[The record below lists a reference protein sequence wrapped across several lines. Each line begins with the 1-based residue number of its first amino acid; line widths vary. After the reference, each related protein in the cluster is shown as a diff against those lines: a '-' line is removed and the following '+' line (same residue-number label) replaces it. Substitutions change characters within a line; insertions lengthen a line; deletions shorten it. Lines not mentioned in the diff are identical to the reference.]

1 MIGGNRDSRKETNDN
16 LFLVQFLVRFVQFLA
31 KVVRLAQSSRREDTP
46 PDRTNLVTSMTK
58 AVTVVGASFEAPTKG
73 RQEEQRFLKYERKLK
88 SLSGLAR
95 RFRFI

>member
-1 MIGGNRDSRKETNDN
+1 
-16 LFLVQFLVRFVQFLA
+16 LFGSLNHRVEKILLQI
-31 KVVRLAQSSRREDTP
+31 E
-46 PDRTNLVTSMTK
+46 LVTSMTK
-58 AVTVVGASFEAPTKG
+58 AVTVVGASFEAPTKA